1 MHDSA
6 FTCLF
11 VLSQGPLVG
20 VNPVQIRAAADLYP
34 RSRPSLGGGIHLPE
48 TPTGCCFSFVDCF
61 C

>member
-1 MHDSA
+1 MHDVA
-6 FTCLF
+6 FTCVF

-34 RSRPSLGGGIHLPE
+34 RSRPSLGIHLPE
-48 TPTGCCFSFVDCF
+48 TPTGWFFFSVDRF